1 MTNFDLSVLFFLQIF
16 VILVV
21 CRVVGYLGTKLGQPQ
36 VVGEMIAGVLLGPSV
51 FGLLA
56 PQLQAQLFPK
66 ESRSLIYAV
75 AQVGLILYMFV
86 IGMEFDVSL
95 IRSRLKSAAA
105 VSFSGILAPFV
116 LGAGLAFFLAQDSTF
131 FTGKVDAWIAM
142 LFMGAAMS
150 ITAFPMLARII
161 HERGLAG
168 TPLGTLA
175 LAAGSMDDA
184 VAWCVLA
191 VVLACFKAN
200 LSIALLAIGGGA
212 LFLLFNVFVVRR
224 LLKPLGEY
232 VQRRKEVSGTVMTA
246 ILALVAIAGWLTDS
260 IGIYAVFGAFI
271 LGTAMPRGLLSRELI
286 KKIEPLTVSV
296 FLPLF
301 FINSGLNTSIGL
313 LSSPY
318 LWLVTGLVLVAAVG
332 GKFVACW
339 LAARACGES
348 KRISLSVGS
357 LMNARG
363 LMELIALNI
372 GLEQKIITPT
382 LFAILIIM
390 AIVTTLMASPMFEL
404 VSRKTGYD
412 VDAEVSSSHDSELAL
427 EKAA

>member
-16 VILVV
+16 VILIV
-21 CRVVGYLGTKLGQPQ
+21 CRVIGYLGTKIGQPL
-36 VVGEMIAGVLLGPSV
+36 VVGEMIAGVVLGPSI

-56 PQLQAQLFPK
+56 PDLQEHLFPK
-66 ESRSLIYAV
+66 ESRSIIYAA
-75 AQVGLILYMFV
+75 AQAGLVLYMFV

-105 VSFSGILAPFV
+105 VSFSGIVVPFA
-116 LGAGLAFFLAQDSTF
+116 LGAGLAFFLVQDNTF

-191 VVLACFKAN
+191 VVLASFKAN
-200 LSIALLAIGGGA
+200 LSIALMAIGGGA
-212 LFLLFNVFVVRR
+212 LFVVFNLLVTRR
-224 LLKPLGEY
+224 LLKPLGAY
-232 VQRRKEVSGTVMTA
+232 VERRKEVSGPVMA
-246 ILALVAIAGWLTDS
+246 GIMALLFISAWLTDT

-271 LGTAMPRGLLSRELI
+271 LGTAMPRGLLSRELMH
-286 KKIEPLTVSV
+286 KIEPLTVAV
-296 FLPLF
+296 LLPLF

-313 LSSPY
+313 LDNPY
-318 LWLVTGLVLVAAVG
+318 LWLVTGLVLAAAVG

-348 KRISLSVGS
+348 QRISLSVGS

-382 LFAILIIM
+382 LFAVLIIM
-390 AIVTTLMASPMFEL
+390 AIATTLITSPLFEL
-404 VSRKTGYD
+404 VNHKTAR
-412 VDAEVSSSHDSELAL
+412 DAAAEGPVELETGIL
-427 EKAA
+427 VEKAA

>member
-16 VILVV
+16 VILMV
-21 CRVVGYLGTKLGQPQ
+21 CRVVGYLGTKFGQPQ
-36 VVGEMIAGVLLGPSV
+36 VVGEMIAGVVLGPSV

-75 AQVGLILYMFV
+75 AQVGLVLYMFV

-95 IRSRLKSAAA
+95 IRSRLKSAAT
-105 VSFSGILAPFV
+105 VSLSGILAPFV
-116 LGAGLAFFLAQDSTF
+116 LGAGLAFFLVQDTTF

-161 HERGLAG
+161 HERGLSG
-168 TPLGTLA
+168 TPLGPLA

-191 VVLACFKAN
+191 VVLASFKAN

-212 LFLLFNVFVVRR
+212 LFLLFNVFVMRR
-224 LLKPLGEY
+224 VLKPLGEY
-232 VQRRKEVSGTVMTA
+232 VERRKEVSGGVMA
-246 ILALVAIAGWLTDS
+246 GILALVALSAWLTDS
-260 IGIYAVFGAFI
+260 LGIYAVFGAFI
-271 LGTAMPRGLLSRELI
+271 FGTSMPRGLLSRELMR
-286 KKIEPLTVSV
+286 KIEPLTVAV
-296 FLPLF
+296 LLPLF

-313 LSSPY
+313 LSNPY

-348 KRISLSVGS
+348 QRISLSVGS

-372 GLEQKIITPT
+372 GLDQKIITPT
-382 LFAILIIM
+382 LFAVLVIM
-390 AIVTTLMASPMFEL
+390 AIATTLMASPMFEL
-404 VSRKTGYD
+404 VSRKTAKDPD
-412 VDAEVSSSHDSELAL
+412 VVVSGSHDSELAL

>member
-21 CRVVGYLGTKLGQPQ
+21 CRVVGYIGTKLGQPQ
-36 VVGEMIAGVLLGPSV
+36 VVGEMIAGVVLGPSV

-75 AQVGLILYMFV
+75 AQVGLVLYMFV

-95 IRSRLKSAAA
+95 IRSRLKSAAT
-105 VSFSGILAPFV
+105 VSLSGILAPFV
-116 LGAGLAFFLAQDSTF
+116 LGAGLAFFLVQDGTF

-161 HERGLAG
+161 HERGLSG

-191 VVLACFKAN
+191 VVLASFKAN

-212 LFLLFNVFVVRR
+212 LFLLFNVFVMRR

-232 VQRRKEVSGTVMTA
+232 VERRREVSGGVMA
-246 ILALVAIAGWLTDS
+246 GILALVALSAWLTDS
-260 IGIYAVFGAFI
+260 LGIYAVFGAFI
-271 LGTAMPRGLLSRELI
+271 FGTAMPRGLLSRELMR
-286 KKIEPLTVSV
+286 KIEPLTVAV
-296 FLPLF
+296 LLPMF

-348 KRISLSVGS
+348 QRISLSVGS

-372 GLEQKIITPT
+372 GLDQKIITPT
-382 LFAILIIM
+382 LFAVLVIM

-404 VSRKTGYD
+404 VSRKTAKD
-412 VDAEVSSSHDSELAL
+412 PDAEVSTSHESELAL

>member
-16 VILVV
+16 VILMV
-21 CRVVGYLGTKLGQPQ
+21 CRVVGYLGTKFGQPQ
-36 VVGEMIAGVLLGPSV
+36 VVGEMIAGVVLGPSV

-75 AQVGLILYMFV
+75 AQVGLVLYMFV

-95 IRSRLKSAAA
+95 IRSRLKSAAT
-105 VSFSGILAPFV
+105 VSLSGILAPFV
-116 LGAGLAFFLAQDSTF
+116 LGAGLAFFLVQDTTF

-161 HERGLAG
+161 HERGLSG

-191 VVLACFKAN
+191 VVLASFKAN

-212 LFLLFNVFVVRR
+212 LFLLFNVFVMRR
-224 LLKPLGEY
+224 VLKPLGEY
-232 VQRRKEVSGTVMTA
+232 VERRKEVSGGVMA
-246 ILALVAIAGWLTDS
+246 GILALVALSAWLTDS
-260 IGIYAVFGAFI
+260 LGIYAVFGAFI
-271 LGTAMPRGLLSRELI
+271 FGTSMPRGLLSRELMR
-286 KKIEPLTVSV
+286 KIEPLTVAV
-296 FLPLF
+296 LLPLF

-313 LSSPY
+313 LSNPY

-348 KRISLSVGS
+348 QRISLSVGS

-372 GLEQKIITPT
+372 GLDQKIITPT
-382 LFAILIIM
+382 LFAVLVIM
-390 AIVTTLMASPMFEL
+390 AIATTLMASPMFEL
-404 VSRKTGYD
+404 VSRKTAKDPD
-412 VDAEVSSSHDSELAL
+412 VVVSGSHDSELAL